1 MSVGVIAACL
11 PTFGPL
17 IRKVPRLT
25 TQKSHNSV
33 HQRGLFARLQGERIN
48 QARDRSDTFEEIGS
62 GDGFD
67 AVHLNGKGTM
77 KGHVEEHE
85 MEEGSHGSMAALP
98 RLEELES
105 C

>member
-17 IRKVPRLT
+17 IRKVPQLT
-25 TQKSHNSV
+25 SKKSHNSL
-33 HQRGLFARLQGERIN
+33 HRRGLFARLQGERIN
-48 QARDRSDTFEEIGS
+48 RARDRSDTFEEIGR

-77 KGHVEEHE
+77 KGQVEEHE
-85 MEEGSHGSMAALP
+85 MGEGSHSNVTVLP
-98 RLEELES
+98 RLEESES
-105 C
+105 F